1 MATPATAEG
10 SLSASQATS
19 RVLIGFTFPAD
30 LVYKY
35 QSMKVALK
43 YGLLITLGVAFWII
57 LAHTLV
63 PDPNS
68 KVHTLGAG
76 VFFNVIEVAGI
87 YLGIKAKGKE
97 AGGALTFKD
106 GVKTGVSI
114 AFVYAITVSLFFVGV
129 IAFLGTKLMHVDP
142 SMTAQPMSRIE

>member
-1 MATPATAEG
+1 
-10 SLSASQATS
+10 
-19 RVLIGFTFPAD
+19 
-30 LVYKY
+30 
-35 QSMKVALK
+35 MKVALK
-43 YGLLITLGVAFWII
+43 YGLLTTLGVALWII

-76 VFFNVIEVAGI
+76 VFFNLLEVAGI

-106 GVKTGVSI
+106 GLKTGVGI

-142 SMTAQPMSRIE
+142 SMTTQPMSRIVLGAFAGLFLGALIFGLFYSTVISFLLAKRLSQ

>member
-1 MATPATAEG
+1 
-10 SLSASQATS
+10 
-19 RVLIGFTFPAD
+19 
-30 LVYKY
+30 
-35 QSMKVALK
+35 MKVALK
-43 YGLLITLGVAFWII
+43 YGLLTTLGVALWII

-76 VFFNVIEVAGI
+76 VFFNLLEVAGI

-106 GVKTGVSI
+106 GLKTGVGI

-142 SMTAQPMSRIE
+142 SMTTQPMSRIVLGAFAGLFIGALIFSLFYSAVISFLLAKRLSQ

>member
-1 MATPATAEG
+1 
-10 SLSASQATS
+10 
-19 RVLIGFTFPAD
+19 
-30 LVYKY
+30 
-35 QSMKVALK
+35 MKVALK
-43 YGLLITLGVAFWII
+43 YGLLITLGVALWII

-76 VFFNVIEVAGI
+76 VFFNLLEVAGI

-106 GVKTGVSI
+106 GLKTGVSI

-142 SMTAQPMSRIE
+142 SMTTQPMSRIVLGAFAGLFLGALIFGLFYSTVISFLLAKRLSQ